1 VPAPHVLIAGAGIGG
16 LTAAIALARRGIAV
30 TLAEKRTGFAE
41 VGAGIQISPNAGH
54 VLERLDLRL
63 QLKRAGVSVSNLVVR
78 NWRDGRQIAG
88 MPMGID
94 ENGTPFRTIR
104 RADLHMLLLDA
115 ARTLPNIRLV
125 MGRGLDEIATH
136 DDGVTATLV
145 SANGHRDD
153 VRALAVI
160 GADGVWS
167 RVRELSIDVAP
178 ATFTGYEAWRT
189 LVPAKSAAPEV
200 SLHLGSGRHAV
211 HYPVA
216 GGRETNLVIMRKAA
230 EAREGWSREGDGK
243 LLDAHLAGASPA
255 LRALAAAA
263 PGWQVW
269 SLFDR
274 APAVMAKGRIAL
286 LGDAAHPVLPFMAQG
301 AAMAIEDA
309 AILARLLAQHLQE
322 SGLGGVTSALAR
334 YAQARAER
342 VARVQATSR
351 ANARTYH
358 MGWPLRIGRD
368 LVMRRLGPDGM
379 RRRFDWLYDWRDG
392 D

>member
-1 VPAPHVLIAGAGIGG
+1 MPAPHVLIAGAGIGG

-41 VGAGIQISPNAGH
+41 VGAGIQISPNAGQ
-54 VLERLDLRL
+54 VLEGLDLTL
-63 QLKRAGVSVSNLVVR
+63 QLKRAAVSVSGLVVR
-78 NWRDGRQIAG
+78 NWSDGRQIAG

-94 ENGTPFRTIR
+94 ESGTPFRTIK

-115 ARTLPNIRLV
+115 ARTLPNIRFV
-125 MGRGLDEIATH
+125 MGRGLDVVTTH
-136 DDGVTATLV
+136 EDGVTATLA
-145 SANGHRDD
+145 SESGHRDD

-160 GADGVWS
+160 GADGLWS
-167 RVRELSIDVAP
+167 RLRETNIDTSAP
-178 ATFTGYEAWRT
+178 SFTGYEAWRT
-189 LVPAKSAAPEV
+189 LIPAKSPVPEV
-200 SLHLGSGRHAV
+200 SLHLGPGRHAV

-216 GGRETNLVIMRKAA
+216 GGRETNLVIMRKAS
-230 EAREGWSREGDGK
+230 EAREGWSREGDRK
-243 LLDAHLAGASPA
+243 VLDAHLAGASPE
-255 LRALAAAA
+255 LRALAGSA

-274 APAVMAKGRIAL
+274 TPATMAKGRIAL

-309 AILARLLAQHLQE
+309 AVLARLLATHLQE
-322 SGLGGVTSALAR
+322 SGAAGVTTALAR
-334 YAQARAER
+334 YAQDRAAR

-379 RRRFDWLYDWRDG
+379 RSRFDWLYGWRDG
-392 D
+392 A

>member
-30 TLAEKRTGFAE
+30 TLAEKRTGFSE

-54 VLERLDLRL
+54 VLEGLDLKL
-63 QLKRAGVSVSNLVVR
+63 QLKRAGVTVSELAVR
-78 NWRDGRQIAG
+78 NWADARQIAS

-104 RADLHMLLLDA
+104 RADLHLLLLDA
-115 ARTLPNIRLV
+115 ARTLPNIRFI
-125 MGRGLDEIATH
+125 MGRGLDEVATH
-136 DDGVTATLV
+136 ADGITATLV
-145 SANGHRDD
+145 SASGHRDE
-153 VRALAVI
+153 VRALAVV
-160 GADGVWS
+160 GADGAWS
-167 RVRELSIDVAP
+167 RVRERSIDVAP

-189 LVPAKSAAPEV
+189 LVPAKSATTEV

-230 EAREGWSREGDGK
+230 EAREGWSREGDPK
-243 LLDAHLAGASPA
+243 VLDAHLAGASRE
-255 LRALAAAA
+255 LRSLAAAA

-274 APAVMAKGRIAL
+274 TPAVMAKGRIAL

-309 AILARLLAQHLQE
+309 AVLARLLAQHLQE
-322 SGLGGVTSALAR
+322 SGSAGVTAALAR

-358 MGWPLRIGRD
+358 MGWPLRYGRD